1 MAFKYAINHVES
13 REHRGVSKRT
23 LHPEAAKALGRRLST
38 RREELG
44 KTQQQVADFAGMS
57 RGYYRTLERG
67 SADYAHKKV
76 SNPTITMV
84 IDLAQVLQLQPAE
97 LIEIV
102 VNHHGTVESKAAKP
116 SPSEPSEHPQR

>member
-1 MAFKYAINHVES
+1 MAFKYAINHAES

-84 IDLAQVLQLQPAE
+84 IDLAHVLQLDPAS

-102 VNHHGTVESKAAKP
+102 VENHGTVDSM
-116 SPSEPSEHPQR
+116 

>member
-1 MAFKYAINHVES
+1 M
-13 REHRGVSKRT
+13 SKRT

-84 IDLAQVLQLQPAE
+84 IDLAHVLQLDPAT

-102 VNHHGTVESKAAKP
+102 VANHGTVEAKKAKP
-116 SPSEPSEHPQR
+116 APTEPSEHPQH

>member
-1 MAFKYAINHVES
+1 M
-13 REHRGVSKRT
+13 SKRT

-84 IDLAQVLQLQPAE
+84 IDLAHVLQLDPAS

-102 VNHHGTVESKAAKP
+102 VENQGTVDSPAAKP
-116 SPSEPSEHPQR
+116 TPTEPSEHPRP